1 MHKTNSLVDDPYGVG
16 GEGVV
21 IKGRISVKDRNS
33 TATAAA
39 AAEEPKG
46 INIYTKI
53 QAYPTDSITGYYYL
67 TKLLLRWANVNSSVC
82 QILETPAEGLKVPR
96 GRLMRFTAGEV
107 KLDLKLGEEIKQRP
121 TMFSLPVR
129 VNAGEE
135 DVSFKM

>member
-1 MHKTNSLVDDPYGVG
+1 MTLTEEG
-16 GEGVV
+16 GGGGV

-53 QAYPTDSITGYYYL
+53 QAYPTDSITGYCYL

-96 GRLMRFTAGEV
+96 GRLMRFTAGEA
-107 KLDLKLGEEIKQRP
+107 KLDLKLGEEIKHNSQLCFLYRSVLMQVKR
-121 TMFSLPVR
+121 TFFLKCKDNLS
-129 VNAGEE
+129 
-135 DVSFKM
+135 S